1 MKTNAI
7 LFLMSV
13 FLLFSCSD
21 KKSTK
26 ENNTPE
32 ALQNDGASGALLSKR
47 GYNDLVDELYTEIA
61 KNSPQ
66 LTDLETKI
74 DILSKTESDS
84 TGNFYA
90 FNQKN
95 ITYYGGAE
103 AKINQIKDSVLREK
117 IKLLVKESLARYD
130 KSMLKQKALLAQID
144 KNNVTLSDLHLILK
158 ITQTLPAIEKYQST
172 NRPSSKPINN
182 FMKSQQATITL
193 ADTLIKK

>member
-26 ENNTPE
+26 ENDTPE

-47 GYNDLVDELYTEIA
+47 GYTDLVDELYTEIA

-74 DILSKTESDS
+74 DILGKTGSDS
-84 TGNFYA
+84 TANFYS
-90 FNQKN
+90 FSQKN
-95 ITYYGGAE
+95 LNYYGSADG
-103 AKINQIKDSVLREK
+103 KVNQIKDSVLRDK

-130 KSMLKQKALLAQID
+130 KSMLKQKALLAQLD
-144 KNNVTLSDLHLILK
+144 KNKVTLNDLHLVLK

-172 NRPSSKPINN
+172 NRPSSKPINS
-182 FMKSQQATITL
+182 FIKAQQATITL